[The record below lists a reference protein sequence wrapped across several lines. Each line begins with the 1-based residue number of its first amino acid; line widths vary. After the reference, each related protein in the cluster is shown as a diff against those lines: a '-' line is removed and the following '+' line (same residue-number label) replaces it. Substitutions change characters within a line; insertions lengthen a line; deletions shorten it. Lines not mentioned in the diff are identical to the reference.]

1 MSETRAMKSTPREA
15 SVLGGCVAGAATNSP
30 VDVRLRVRR
39 MYTLDN
45 MIARDKLREHPAVVG
60 DMNRV
65 CMHCVVAQRHG
76 GVGLTTAV

>member
-1 MSETRAMKSTPREA
+1 
-15 SVLGGCVAGAATNSP
+15 
-30 VDVRLRVRR
+30 

-65 CMHCVVAQRHG
+65 CMHYVVAQRHG